1 MSRSWISAMVLGGL
15 LIIGCEKSEKPTT
28 PASPAAPATPA
39 TPAMP
44 ATPATP
50 SADASKDAAAGAA
63 ATTAPAVPPPAAA
76 AAVDAKTAEAQKLLD
91 QATEYIKENKLD
103 LADKTL
109 TQLEGM
115 KASLPPEWASKID
128 TARKSLT
135 AAKASGLIG
144 K

>member
-1 MSRSWISAMVLGGL
+1 MSRIWISAMVLGGL
-15 LIIGCEKSEKPTT
+15 LVIGCEKSEKPTT
-28 PASPAAPATPA
+28 AASPAA
-39 TPAMP
+39 PAMP

-50 SADASKDAAAGAA
+50 SADASKDATAVTGGA